1 MPRGD
6 SPPIAPTPDSA
17 ADGGWKQRHSFGAYL
32 RGVREELGLGLRE
45 AAVLVNLSYSYVSK
59 IETGA
64 RDAPPSLK
72 VLQRL
77 SDAYY
82 RDIREIL
89 YEAGLRPD
97 VVGGADEAQVDLDAR
112 FHQLVAHPRLR
123 PPGMNKTVEG
133 CLSPLVK
140 AMWIEFALKLAADQ
154 QQDAALDVPI
164 IVSGVLDDPDI
175 ESFVLDEKA
184 GRATK
189 VRRKSRGEP
198 ETKETT

>member
-1 MPRGD
+1 M
-6 SPPIAPTPDSA
+6 
-17 ADGGWKQRHSFGAYL
+17 
-32 RGVREELGLGLRE
+32 GLGLRE